1 MIRNA
6 VKKKK
11 ERQKYSERYKSRE
24 RGAYAM
30 ISLQLIGFLV
40 FSIYPILWVFQKSF
54 YDYDGI
60 DQVFIGIENYIRAFT
75 RDGEFWRSLL
85 NTFII
90 SYGKL
95 IIEIPLALIVALLL
109 TNKMLKGKKLFSI
122 IFYLPKV
129 TGVAPACMIF
139 AFMFATVNGVVNNA
153 LINIGILKEPVAWLA
168 SRLGAT
174 SVIML
179 ESIWAGFAANV
190 LYFMAGVSNIPEDVN
205 EAAAIDGANKIQ
217 MFFHVT
223 LPMLLPVIKVVVLLA
238 MVGGMQI
245 MNEVLLIT
253 NGGPAGATNVVML
266 HIYKM
271 YFAPAGKP
279 ELGYASAL
287 GVITSVVLGIVTFI
301 YLKFSKKADEVE

>member
-6 VKKKK
+6 VKTKK

-190 LYFMAGVSNIPEDVN
+190 LYFMAGVSNISEDVN